1 MSRRCDAGVQMGF
14 LLRLFVQQGGS
25 LQPLKWQYPEIVFV
39 NPEYVGLLWSKQ
51 FLHISSSNFLHV
63 STIGCAEI
71 WQCI

>member
-1 MSRRCDAGVQMGF
+1 MGF

-63 STIGCAEI
+63 FNYRLCRNLAMYLIVAFDGA
-71 WQCI
+71 